1 MSLDFIPKQERKN
14 RLHKL
19 VLLGL
24 VKPDGKGDWELTDEG
39 QEIVSGKIR

>member
-1 MSLDFIPKQERKN
+1 MSLDFAPKQERKN

-24 VKPDGKGDWELTDEG
+24 VQPDGKGDWELTDEG
-39 QEIVSGKIR
+39 HEIIGGKIR

>member
-1 MSLDFIPKQERKN
+1 MSLDFVPKQERKN

-24 VKPDGKGDWELTDEG
+24 VQPDGKGDWELTDEG
-39 QEIVSGKIR
+39 HEIIGGKIR